1 MDRKLYMYVTTD
13 EYELPIAVGTL
24 AELASG
30 LGMKQET
37 IKSYLYSKRET
48 KHGKF
53 IKLGFTDKEVREDES
68 SITEQEF
75 FV

>member
-24 AELASG
+24 PELASG

-48 KHGKF
+48 KRGKF
-53 IKLGFTDKEVREDES
+53 IKLGFTDKEVREGES
-68 SITEQEF
+68 SITE
-75 FV
+75 

>member
-68 SITEQEF
+68 SITEPKLLL
-75 FV
+75 